1 MLVKKM
7 DVINRIKEVIE
18 KIRPYLMFDGG
29 DVEFVKFE
37 DGIVYVKLIGACAGC
52 SYATITLHET
62 VEEMLVSEVPEVISV
77 ENIDEI
83 KEA

>member
-1 MLVKKM
+1 M
-7 DVINRIKEVIE
+7 DVIDRIKEVIE

-52 SYATITLHET
+52 SYATVTLHET
-62 VEEMLVSEVPEVISV
+62 VEEMLVSEIPEVIGV
-77 ENIDEI
+77 ENIDELE
-83 KEA
+83 EA